1 MLQGNMEHAIDA
13 THCHRRDKK
22 RRTKNAKFLS
32 SPVRS
37 PWLQRRRLP
46 PASPRRLPL
55 FQRSWR
61 FALPCSLLF
70 AGWQQRSPTDQVIEQ
85 RPQSFLPEEFKCP
98 PHQSRGRGGGG
109 IETSKRKHG
118 EPAIKCGRGARS
130 VSSDFNFFL
139 IFPPSKPSL
148 EMEKLAPPQMRCGVQ
163 RPSPQ
168 MNGRRDYDDTAG
180 PSPPITSP
188 GFQHARLMVL
198 GEKWEVS
205 WSLGGRVVDN
215 GGNQQQHIKTRNL
228 V

>member
-1 MLQGNMEHAIDA
+1 MEQKALAGWIHVA
-13 THCHRRDKK
+13 TFPEHRRAWWGCYRETWSTPLTQHIATDETKK

-85 RPQSFLPEEFKCP
+85 RPQSFLPEEFKSP

-130 VSSDFNFFL
+130 VSSDFNFF
-139 IFPPSKPSL
+139 
-148 EMEKLAPPQMRCGVQ
+148 
-163 RPSPQ
+163 
-168 MNGRRDYDDTAG
+168 
-180 PSPPITSP
+180 
-188 GFQHARLMVL
+188 
-198 GEKWEVS
+198 
-205 WSLGGRVVDN
+205 
-215 GGNQQQHIKTRNL
+215 
-228 V
+228 